1 MATGYGT
8 EAAVGARAGFWV
20 RCGAAFI
27 DGMIVGVIDVVLAS
41 ILHTGGD
48 GLALL
53 VSIAY
58 FVYFEGGPQGAGP
71 GKRAL
76 HIRVCDIHTGAPIGY
91 GRAFIR
97 WIGAILSAIP
107 IFLGYFWMLWD
118 GQQQCWHDKLA
129 QDIVV
134 PAQV

>member
-8 EAAVGARAGFWV
+8 EATVGARAGFWV
-20 RCGAAFI
+20 RFFAAFI
-27 DGMIVGVIDVVLAS
+27 DGLLVGVIDTILAI

-48 GLALL
+48 GLALV

-58 FVYFEGGPQGAGP
+58 FVYFEGGPRGAGP
-71 GKRAL
+71 GKRAMN
-76 HIRVCDIHTGAPIGY
+76 IRVCDIHTGAPIGY
-91 GRAFIR
+91 PRAFIR

-118 GQQQCWHDKLA
+118 GQRQCWHDKLA

-134 PAQV
+134 PAVI